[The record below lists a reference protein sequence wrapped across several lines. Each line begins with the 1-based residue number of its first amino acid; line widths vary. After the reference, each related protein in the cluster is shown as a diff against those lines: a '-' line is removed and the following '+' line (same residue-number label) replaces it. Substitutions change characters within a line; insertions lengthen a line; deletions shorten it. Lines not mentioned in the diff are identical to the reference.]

1 MIYERIEEAIFKARP
16 NRFVAEVVT
25 SRGKEICH
33 VKNTGRC
40 RELLVPDARIWVQRN
55 ESPNRKTALDLIA
68 VDKAGTL
75 INMDS
80 QIPNRVAEEWIRSG
94 GLARIGQYVRVG
106 QAAVEERAAEALKY
120 YDTTT
125 RIRPETRYGNS
136 RFDLYLEQGAHRM
149 FLEVKGVTLEKDG
162 IARFPDAPTER
173 GVKHV
178 EELIHCMEDG
188 YDAGILFV
196 IQMKDIRYLEPNDR
210 THPAF
215 GEALRR
221 AKKAGVQ
228 VLAVDCQVT
237 PESIRADQLI
247 EVRL

>member
-1 MIYERIEEAIFKARP
+1 M
-16 NRFVAEVVT
+16 
-25 SRGKEICH
+25 
-33 VKNTGRC
+33 KNTGRC
-40 RELLVPDARIWVQRN
+40 RELLVPEARIWVQRN
-55 ESPNRKTALDLIA
+55 ENPNRKTALDLIA
-68 VDKAGTL
+68 VDKAGTI

-80 QIPNRVAEEWIRSG
+80 QIPNRVAEEWIQSG
-94 GLARIGQYVRVG
+94 GFTRAGQVAKV
-106 QAAVEERAAEALKY
+106 LKH
-120 YDTTT
+120 YDANTQ
-125 RIRPETRYGNS
+125 IRPETRYGNS
-136 RFDLYLEQGAHRM
+136 RFDFYLEQGEHRL
-149 FLEVKGVTLEKDG
+149 FLEVKGVTLEEDG
-162 IARFPDAPTER
+162 VARFPDAPTER

-188 YDAGILFV
+188 YEAGILFV
-196 IQMKDIRYLEPNDR
+196 IQMKGIRYLEPNDR

-237 PESIRADQLI
+237 PESISADQMV